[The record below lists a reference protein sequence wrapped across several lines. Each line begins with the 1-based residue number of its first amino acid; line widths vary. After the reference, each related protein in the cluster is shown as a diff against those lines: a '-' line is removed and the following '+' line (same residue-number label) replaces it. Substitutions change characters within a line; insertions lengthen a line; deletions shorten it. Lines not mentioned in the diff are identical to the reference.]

1 MACLLRG
8 QKIKS
13 VFRFPFLAGLSH
25 GWHWQAGTADS
36 PSYMPANLKKTK
48 KNGRGR
54 GRADT
59 GAGRGRPALIS
70 CGRKVPDR
78 DATTFSVFFLAVS
91 GQLVLQ
97 LPSGPG
103 VHDNFL
109 SHLYQ
114 PGAVSI
120 SLTPGGFVGK
130 VSRSPPPHHLKF
142 SARGRRG
149 QADRS
154 PSLCR
159 RRPPPSAQAGDGS
172 SQQGPAGSR

>member
-70 CGRKVPDR
+70 CGEGAGQGRYYLFR
-78 DATTFSVFFLAVS
+78 FLF
-91 GQLVLQ
+91 GR
-97 LPSGPG
+97 
-103 VHDNFL
+103 F
-109 SHLYQ
+109 
-114 PGAVSI
+114 
-120 SLTPGGFVGK
+120 
-130 VSRSPPPHHLKF
+130 RSTCS
-142 SARGRRG
+142 SA
-149 QADRS
+149 A
-154 PSLCR
+154 
-159 RRPPPSAQAGDGS
+159 
-172 SQQGPAGSR
+172 